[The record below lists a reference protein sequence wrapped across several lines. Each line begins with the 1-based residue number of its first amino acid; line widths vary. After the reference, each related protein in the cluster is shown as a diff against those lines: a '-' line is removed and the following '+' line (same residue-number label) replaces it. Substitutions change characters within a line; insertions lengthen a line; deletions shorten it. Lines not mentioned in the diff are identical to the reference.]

1 MGWLP
6 AITRRRRQL
15 DLAGQ
20 KPLDEMLTSI
30 CGNSN
35 EGLNKL
41 GFLTAPMKVW
51 VQDWLAVILLNSSPF
66 NFFKRLLFQKIVLAN
81 RSACQLRLIL
91 ADPTAIGV
99 GLSHA
104 SCAFPSHGGDAAHGS
119 VTRG

>member
-1 MGWLP
+1 M
-6 AITRRRRQL
+6 
-15 DLAGQ
+15 
-20 KPLDEMLTSI
+20 DEMLTSN
-30 CGNSN
+30 CGNRD

-104 SCAFPSHGGDAAHGS
+104 SCASPSHGGGA
-119 VTRG
+119 